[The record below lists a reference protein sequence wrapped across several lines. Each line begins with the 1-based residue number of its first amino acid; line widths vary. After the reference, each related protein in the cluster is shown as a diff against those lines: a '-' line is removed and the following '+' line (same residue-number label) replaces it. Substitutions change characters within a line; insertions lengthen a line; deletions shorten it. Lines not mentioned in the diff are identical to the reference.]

1 MAISDFLAPERIILR
16 ESTTKDML
24 LDELIHIA
32 CAALSI
38 STVTAAFAVAISES
52 TRKITV
58 FHAGQRIVE
67 M

>member
-32 CAALSI
+32 MPPPSASAP
-38 STVTAAFAVAISES
+38 
-52 TRKITV
+52 
-58 FHAGQRIVE
+58 
-67 M
+67 